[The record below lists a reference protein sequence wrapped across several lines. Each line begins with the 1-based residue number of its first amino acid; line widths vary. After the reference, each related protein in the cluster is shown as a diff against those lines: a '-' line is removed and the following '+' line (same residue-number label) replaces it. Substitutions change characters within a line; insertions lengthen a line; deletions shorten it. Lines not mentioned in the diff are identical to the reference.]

1 MGSALT
7 EMIGGCRS
15 GRPMKFG
22 AHVIAIEIN
31 VRCCGN
37 IAFHEIDIKALDEC
51 SDPQAD
57 TARCSQAGRGDI
69 NSAAILPLPRARAFA
84 PPRDIAR
91 RPALCGPAAGRSS
104 P

>member
-57 TARCSQAGRGDI
+57 NRSKQRVDNRQQGLAGEQRCVAAR
-69 NSAAILPLPRARAFA
+69 
-84 PPRDIAR
+84 
-91 RPALCGPAAGRSS
+91 
-104 P
+104 